1 MNVEV
6 DPNASDVPPETD
18 GDVDDDELDMDELE
32 NDSEDEDLAG
42 EARLRRRDLWG
53 NYDEDEDDSVDELG
67 DQLMGGE
74 GGGDGYDSPGPQD
87 GDGYNMGTPQDPRG
101 VNLILL

>member
-18 GDVDDDELDMDELE
+18 GDVDDDDLGMDELE

-42 EARLRRRDLWG
+42 EARLRRYDEWG
-53 NYDEDEDDSVDELG
+53 NCSEEEDESENELVDP
-67 DQLMGGE
+67 LMEGE
-74 GGGDGYDSPGPQD
+74 GGSDEEDALEPND
-87 GDGYNMGTPQDPRG
+87 TF
-101 VNLILL
+101 VL